1 MYTPSF
7 RRQGAIFYFRSSVMI
22 LRFLNTAALNLQ
34 RVFTLA
40 ERSRDRNSTY
50 IQYMQIGTS
59 SIALKSNGYSSPD
72 LSNGKVIKCQINV
85 LIGKTLTPMWILSD
99 AKTTVHRFEM
109 EGNDDLAIPE
119 HGTCLQV

>member
-1 MYTPSF
+1 
-7 RRQGAIFYFRSSVMI
+7 MI
-22 LRFLNTAALNLQ
+22 LRFLNTAALNLLQ
-34 RVFTLA
+34 VFTRA
-40 ERSRDRNSTY
+40 ERSRYRNKY

-59 SIALKSNGYSSPD
+59 SIAFKSNGYSSQD
-72 LSNGKVIKCQINV
+72 HSDGKVIKCQINV